1 MKIKGFLKL
10 LNRKINKYDKAASNP
25 FEATPLTITLV
36 WVENDA
42 QAGMK
47 SGIWT
52 SSDPQTAEAGR
63 QTEDEF
69 YDTAVVTERKRRNA
83 AISDCTGGK

>member
-25 FEATPLTITLV
+25 FEATPLTLV

-47 SGIWT
+47 SEFDVFRSADGGSGT
-52 SSDPQTAEAGR
+52 S
-63 QTEDEF
+63 
-69 YDTAVVTERKRRNA
+69 N
-83 AISDCTGGK
+83 

>member
-47 SGIWT
+47 S
-52 SSDPQTAEAGR
+52 
-63 QTEDEF
+63 EF
-69 YDTAVVTERKRRNA
+69 DVFRRRRKRDVKLKTNST
-83 AISDCTGGK
+83 IPPL

>member
-10 LNRKINKYDKAASNP
+10 LNRKIIKYDKAASNP

-42 QAGMK
+42 SAGMK
-47 SGIWT
+47 SEFDVSRSYNDRSG
-52 SSDPQTAEAGR
+52 TA
-63 QTEDEF
+63 
-69 YDTAVVTERKRRNA
+69 N
-83 AISDCTGGK
+83 

>member
-36 WVENDA
+36 WVENETPE
-42 QAGMK
+42 K
-47 SGIWT
+47 EI
-52 SSDPQTAEAGR
+52 
-63 QTEDEF
+63 
-69 YDTAVVTERKRRNA
+69 KRPDLN
-83 AISDCTGGK
+83 

>member
-42 QAGMK
+42 SAGMK
-47 SGIWT
+47 SESRSYNDRSG
-52 SSDPQTAEAGR
+52 TA
-63 QTEDEF
+63 
-69 YDTAVVTERKRRNA
+69 N
-83 AISDCTGGK
+83 

>member
-42 QAGMK
+42 SAGMK
-47 SGIWT
+47 SEFDVFRSADGGSGT
-52 SSDPQTAEAGR
+52 S
-63 QTEDEF
+63 
-69 YDTAVVTERKRRNA
+69 N
-83 AISDCTGGK
+83 